1 MGEVDLKDIEVD
13 EDMMTITVEP
23 TDLNKAKDAIEE
35 LIPDVEFDVLETT
48 MLPNEYITLEGEDL
62 KLFQR
67 LVTLL
72 DDVDDVQQ
80 VYHNVQNINDP
91 VE

>member
-1 MGEVDLKDIEVD
+1 MIKDFKKVIRECEYSNTYKMAWAKAIIE
-13 EDMMTITVEP
+13 
-23 TDLNKAKDAIEE
+23 LSNKY
-35 LIPDVEFDVLETT
+35 FDNA
-48 MLPNEYITLEGEDL
+48 NEYVELHGEDL

-80 VYHNVQNINDP
+80 VYHNVSNINDAA
-91 VE
+91 E